1 MVVFIVKTAFA
12 ILKPEV
18 ILVKKPNLIVRIFE
32 KLFIHRAVVELQ
44 VFMQFRKDLPDLF
57 HLTAENS
64 LQGLMRRTGIR
75 VFEKVAAEPQ

>member
-18 ILVKKPNLIVRIFE
+18 ILVKKPNLIVRIFQ
-32 KLFIHRAVVELQ
+32 KLFIRRAVVELQ
-44 VFMQFRKDLPDLF
+44 VFMQFRKDLPDFF

-64 LQGLMRRTGIR
+64 LQGLMR
-75 VFEKVAAEPQ
+75 